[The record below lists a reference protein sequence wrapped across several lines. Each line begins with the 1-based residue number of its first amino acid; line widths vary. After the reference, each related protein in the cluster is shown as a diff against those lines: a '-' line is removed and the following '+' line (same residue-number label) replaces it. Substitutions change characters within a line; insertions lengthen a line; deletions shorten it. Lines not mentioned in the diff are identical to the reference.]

1 VVENGFYDIIDIK
14 TRNISKVAQAPNIIS
29 AYKLAQL
36 CAKMI
41 DNNEFDNFNLSY
53 FEVDW
58 ILEQEYLVC
67 KNTHIAHLF
76 LSNPME
82 LYINWA
88 AAMQIQF
95 HVCDLKQI
103 FRGTR
108 QEWTKEYLKHF
119 VIQATKRSNDM
130 ITKFVKPFEK
140 YI

>member
-1 VVENGFYDIIDIK
+1 VLFFVLSTTILLPF
-14 TRNISKVAQAPNIIS
+14 NIYAITLLYTATD
-29 AYKLAQL
+29 Y
-36 CAKMI
+36 
-41 DNNEFDNFNLSY
+41 FNLSY

-95 HVCDLKQI
+95 HVCNLKQI

-119 VIQATKRSNDM
+119 IVQATKCSNDM

-140 YI
+140 YIK